1 MKYNRLYAMLWG
13 AQSREFFPK
22 PRVHVAEHNHQRLR
36 DIGNPVLRIPA
47 TNGNREAEMRFGG
60 EDAKEIDCSVLETL
74 HGGERGL
81 LKLDPSHIILGLV
94 LISLPC
100 VDS

>member
-1 MKYNRLYAMLWG
+1 
-13 AQSREFFPK
+13 
-22 PRVHVAEHNHQRLR
+22 
-36 DIGNPVLRIPA
+36 
-47 TNGNREAEMRFGG
+47 MRFEG
-60 EDAKEIDCSVLETL
+60 EAAKKIDCSVLETL

-81 LKLDPSHIILGLV
+81 LKPDPSHMILGLV